1 MASVIRIKRSE
12 VNGNPASLC
21 AGELAY
27 SGTGAGTSS
36 NGEDRLYIGLGTE
49 TAGNAANHIVIG
61 GKYFTDMMDHTR
73 GTLTANSALI
83 VDANSKLDNLKVDNL
98 DLNGNT
104 ISSLDTNGN
113 IVLDPNGTGYVTIT
127 GTNALI
133 LPVGTTAQRAP
144 NVQGGVRFNTTTSS
158 FEGFDGA
165 NWGSLGGV
173 KDVDQDTY
181 IIAETSAGNDDDT
194 LTFTTAGV
202 TRATLNTTLDISS
215 TVDVQINNTTQSTS
229 TTTGAL
235 VIDGGV
241 GIAKNLYIGG
251 NIDVAGTMQF
261 DGGANF
267 EGNVTISGS
276 DDPGEEFFT
285 IENATGVDKFVVDS
299 ATGNTTIA
307 GSLSVNGIDITGAVG
322 AGGDLSTDANLIVDG
337 NTTLGDANDDT
348 ITFNAKMATSILVDT
363 DSSYDLGST
372 AARWANIYVDAATI
386 TNNVSI
392 GGTLSITGET
402 TLASATVSDLTA
414 GRVTYAG
421 VGGSLVDSGNLTFSG
436 TELGV
441 TGTLDVSGEATLG
454 SAIVEDLTATRLV
467 YVGTGGAL
475 VDSANLTFT
484 GSELDI
490 TGTLDVS
497 GAADIGGD
505 FSVATNKFT
514 VAATTGNTAVGGT
527 LSVTGN
533 TTLTG
538 TLTAQNTAQFN
549 QSVTVSGATA
559 LNGGLTMDTNKFV
572 VADTTG
578 NTTIAGTLDVD
589 GAVNFNSSLTVDG
602 SVDIGSTS
610 STVDIEASTLAID
623 STDTTNLT
631 MTANSVSNK
640 VLSIDAANEG
650 TGEAVI
656 NVGSTLTDLVKID
669 SATRTTIESD
679 SEVEINAATVDINA
693 TGDVTIDSTGGDI
706 TLTAGGAVIQ
716 VDTLELVGE
725 GGAGNNVA
733 LSIEGSLD
741 VDNIKLDGNTIS
753 TTDGSNVLY
762 IDPNPAGAAGDVI
775 IEGNL
780 TVNGTQT
787 TINSTTVTIDDP
799 IFVLGG
805 DSAPTSDDNLDRGIE
820 FQWYD
825 TVADSAKVGFF
836 GFDDSTSEFTFIPDA
851 TDTASVISGTAGNVK
866 FGKGNFID
874 TTQSTGTG
882 SGAVTVAGGV
892 GIAGQLNVGG
902 ATNKFTAT
910 TASTSTTTGAVVV
923 GGGMGVADTIY
934 VGNDIIGAGYAT
946 SRLDAFEI
954 DGGTY

>member
-12 VNGNPASLC
+12 VNGNPAALC

-73 GTLTANSALI
+73 GTLTASSALI

-158 FEGFDGA
+158 FEGYDGA

-194 LTFTTAGV
+194 LTFFTGGTQ
-202 TRATLNTTLDISS
+202 RATLNTTFDLSS
-215 TVDVQINNTTQSTS
+215 TVNVVINNTTQSTS

-267 EGNVTISGS
+267 EGNVTITGS
-276 DDPGEEFFT
+276 DTPATEYFT
-285 IENATGVDKFVVDS
+285 IENGSGDDKFVVDS
-299 ATGNTTIA
+299 ANGNTQIA
-307 GSLSVNGIDITGAVG
+307 GTIN
-322 AGGDLSTDANLIVDG
+322 VD
-337 NTTLGDANDDT
+337 
-348 ITFNAKMATSILVDT
+348 
-363 DSSYDLGST
+363 
-372 AARWANIYVDAATI
+372 
-386 TNNVSI
+386 
-392 GGTLSITGET
+392 
-402 TLASATVSDLTA
+402 
-414 GRVTYAG
+414 
-421 VGGSLVDSGNLTFSG
+421 
-436 TELGV
+436 
-441 TGTLDVSGEATLG
+441 GEATLA
-454 SAIVEDLTATRLV
+454 SAIVEDLNATRLV

-514 VAATTGNTAVGGT
+514 VASATGNTSVAGT
-527 LSVTGN
+527 LGVTGAVTLSNSLSVSLAATFNNSVTI
-533 TTLTG
+533 
-538 TLTAQNTAQFN
+538 
-549 QSVTVSGATA
+549 SGATQ
-559 LNGGLTMDTNKFV
+559 LNGGFTVDTNKFI
-572 VADTTG
+572 VADSTG

-589 GAVNFNSSLTVDG
+589 GAVNLNSSLTVDG
-602 SVDIGSTS
+602 AVDIGSTGS
-610 STVDIEASTLAID
+610 AVDIEASTLAVD
-623 STDTTNLT
+623 STDTTNIT
-631 MTANSVSNK
+631 MTANSTSNK
-640 VLSIDAANEG
+640 VFAIDATNAG
-650 TGEAVI
+650 TGEAVL
-656 NVGSTLTDLVKID
+656 NVGSAATDLTKID
-669 SATRTTIESD
+669 SATRTTIEST
-679 SEVEINAATVDINA
+679 SEVEINGATLDIN
-693 TGDVTIDSTGGDI
+693 TSGDITIDSTGGDI
-706 TLTAGGAVIQ
+706 IFTAGGTIIQ
-716 VDTLELVGE
+716 TDSFDLTGE
-725 GGAGNNVA
+725 GGSGNNVA
-733 LSIEGSLD
+733 FAIEGSLD

-753 TTDGSNVLY
+753 TTDGSNTLY
-762 IDPNPAGAAGDVI
+762 IDPAPTGSAGDVI
-775 IEGNL
+775 IQGNL

-805 DSAPTSDDNLDRGIE
+805 DTAPTADDNLDRGIE

-836 GFDDSTSEFTFIPDA
+836 GFDDSTGEFTFIPDA

-874 TTQSTGTG
+874 TTASTGTG

-892 GIAGQLNVGG
+892 GIGGQLNVGG
-902 ATNKFTAT
+902 TTNKFTAT
-910 TASTSTTTGAVVV
+910 TESTSTTTGAVVV
-923 GGGMGVADTIY
+923 GGGMGVADDIY
-934 VGNDIIGAGYAT
+934 VGNDIVGAGYLT
-946 SRLDAFEI
+946 SKLDQFEI

>member
-12 VNGNPASLC
+12 VNGNPAALC

-73 GTLTANSALI
+73 GTLTASSALI
-83 VDANSKLDNLKVDNL
+83 VDADSKLDNLKVDNL

-144 NVQGGVRFNTTTSS
+144 SIQGGVRFNTTTSS
-158 FEGFDGA
+158 FEGYDGA

-194 LTFTTAGV
+194 LTFFTGGTQ
-202 TRATLNTTLDISS
+202 RATLNTTFDLSS
-215 TVDVQINNTTQSTS
+215 TVNVVINNTTQSTS

-251 NIDVAGTMQF
+251 NIDVAGSMQF
-261 DGGANF
+261 TGGADF
-267 EGNVTISGS
+267 EGNVTITGS
-276 DDPGEEFFT
+276 DTPATEYFT
-285 IENATGVDKFVVDS
+285 IENGSGDDKFVVDS
-299 ATGNTTIA
+299 ANGNTQIA
-307 GSLSVNGIDITGAVG
+307 GTIN
-322 AGGDLSTDANLIVDG
+322 VD
-337 NTTLGDANDDT
+337 
-348 ITFNAKMATSILVDT
+348 
-363 DSSYDLGST
+363 
-372 AARWANIYVDAATI
+372 
-386 TNNVSI
+386 
-392 GGTLSITGET
+392 
-402 TLASATVSDLTA
+402 
-414 GRVTYAG
+414 
-421 VGGSLVDSGNLTFSG
+421 
-436 TELGV
+436 
-441 TGTLDVSGEATLG
+441 GEATLA

-475 VDSANLTFT
+475 VDNANLTFT

-497 GAADIGGD
+497 SSADIGGD

-514 VAATTGNTAVGGT
+514 VAAATGNTTVAGT
-527 LSVTGN
+527 LGVTGN
-533 TTLTG
+533 TTLSG
-538 TLTAQNTAQFN
+538 T
-549 QSVTVSGATA
+549 VTVSLGATFNNSVTIA
-559 LNGGLTMDTNKFV
+559 GATQLNGGFTVDTNKFV
-572 VADTTG
+572 VADSTG

-589 GAVNFNSSLTVDG
+589 GAVNLNSSLTVDG
-602 SVDIGSTS
+602 AVDIGSTS
-610 STVDIEASTLAID
+610 SAVDIEASTLAVD
-623 STDTTNLT
+623 STDTTNIT
-631 MTANSVSNK
+631 MTANSTSNK
-640 VLSIDAANEG
+640 VFAIDATNAG
-650 TGEAVI
+650 TGEAVL
-656 NVGSTLTDLVKID
+656 NVGSAATDLVKID
-669 SATRTTIESD
+669 SATKTTIEST
-679 SEVEINAATVDINA
+679 SEVEINGATLDIN
-693 TGDVTIDSTGGDI
+693 TSGDITIDSTGGDI
-706 TLTAGGAVIQ
+706 IFTAGGTVIQ
-716 VDTLELVGE
+716 TDSFDLTGE

-733 LSIEGSLD
+733 FAIEGSLD
-741 VDNIKLDGNTIS
+741 VDNIKIDGNTIS
-753 TTDGSNVLY
+753 TTDGSNTLY
-762 IDPNPAGAAGDVI
+762 IDPAPSGSAGDVI

-836 GFDDSTSEFTFIPDA
+836 GFDDSTGEFTFIPDA

-874 TTQSTGTG
+874 TTASTGTG

-892 GIAGQLNVGG
+892 GIGGQLNVGG

-923 GGGMGVADTIY
+923 NGGMGVADDIY
-934 VGNDIIGAGYAT
+934 VGNDIVGAGYLT
-946 SRLDAFEI
+946 SKLDQFEI

>member
-144 NVQGGVRFNTTTSS
+144 NVQGGIRFNSTSSS
-158 FEGFDGA
+158 FEGYDGA

-181 IIAETSAGNDDDT
+181 IIAETSPGNDDDT
-194 LTFTTAGV
+194 LSFYTAGV
-202 TRATLNTTLDISS
+202 SRATLNTTFDLSS
-215 TVDVQINNTTQSTS
+215 TVNVVINNTTQSTS

-251 NIDVAGTMQF
+251 NIDVAGSMQF
-261 DGGANF
+261 TGGADF
-267 EGNVTISGS
+267 EGNVTITGS
-276 DDPGEEFFT
+276 DTAGEEFFT
-285 IENATGVDKFVVDS
+285 IENASGVDKFVVDS
-299 ATGNTTIA
+299 ANGNTTI
-307 GSLSVNGIDITGAVG
+307 L
-322 AGGDLSTDANLIVDG
+322 
-337 NTTLGDANDDT
+337 
-348 ITFNAKMATSILVDT
+348 
-363 DSSYDLGST
+363 
-372 AARWANIYVDAATI
+372 
-386 TNNVSI
+386 
-392 GGTLSITGET
+392 GTLDVAGQTE
-402 TLASATVSDLTA
+402 LASLNVEDLTS
-414 GRVTYAG
+414 GRVVLAG
-421 VGGSLVDSGNLTFSG
+421 TDGELQDSANLTFDGS
-436 TELGV
+436 ELAV
-441 TGTLDVSGEATLG
+441 TGTLDVSGEATVG

-475 VDSANLTFT
+475 VDNANLTFT

-514 VAATTGNTAVGGT
+514 VAATTGNTAIAGT
-527 LSVTGN
+527 LGVTGN

-538 TLTAQNTAQFN
+538 TLTASNTAQFN
-549 QSVTVSGATA
+549 QSVTISGATQ
-559 LNGGLTMDTNKFV
+559 LNGGFTVDTNKFV
-572 VADTTG
+572 VADSTG

-589 GAVNFNSSLTVDG
+589 GAVNLNSSLTVDG
-602 SVDIGSTS
+602 AVDIGSTGS
-610 STVDIEASTLAID
+610 AVDIEASTLAID
-623 STDTTNLT
+623 STDTTNIT
-631 MTANSVSNK
+631 MTANSASNK
-640 VLSIDAANEG
+640 VFAIDATNEG
-650 TGEAVI
+650 TGEAVL

-669 SATRTTIESD
+669 SATKTTIESD
-679 SEVEINAATVDINA
+679 TEVEVNAAIVDVNA
-693 TGDVTIDSTGGDI
+693 TGDITIDSTGGDI
-706 TLTAGGAVIQ
+706 IFTAGGTIIQ
-716 VDTLELVGE
+716 TDSFDLTGE
-725 GGAGNNVA
+725 GGSGNNVA
-733 LSIEGSLD
+733 FSIEGSLD
-741 VDNIKLDGNTIS
+741 VDNIKIDGNTIS

-762 IDPNPAGAAGDVI
+762 LDPNPAGSAGDVI

-787 TINSTTVTIDDP
+787 TVNSTTVTIDDP

-805 DSAPTSDDNLDRGIE
+805 DTAPTSDDNLDRGIE

-825 TVADSAKVGFF
+825 TVADSAKIGFF
-836 GFDDSTSEFTFIPDA
+836 GFDDSTGEFTFIPDA

-874 TTQSTGTG
+874 TTASTGTG

-923 GGGMGVADTIY
+923 NGGMGVADTIY

-946 SRLDAFEI
+946 SKLDAFEI

>member
-158 FEGFDGA
+158 FEGYDGA

-276 DDPGEEFFT
+276 DTAGEEFFT

-299 ATGNTTIA
+299 ATGNTQISGT
-307 GSLSVNGIDITGAVG
+307 LDVNGQ
-322 AGGDLSTDANLIVDG
+322 
-337 NTTLGDANDDT
+337 
-348 ITFNAKMATSILVDT
+348 
-363 DSSYDLGST
+363 
-372 AARWANIYVDAATI
+372 
-386 TNNVSI
+386 
-392 GGTLSITGET
+392 T
-402 TLASATVSDLTA
+402 TLASANIEDLTS
-414 GRVTYAG
+414 GRVVLAG
-421 VGGSLVDSGNLTFSG
+421 TSGELEDSSNLTFDGSQ
-436 TELGV
+436 LAV
-441 TGTLDVSGEATLG
+441 TGTLDVSGEATVG
-454 SAIVEDLTATRLV
+454 SAVVEDLTATRLV

-475 VDSANLTFT
+475 VDNANLTFT

-514 VAATTGNTAVGGT
+514 VAATTGNTAIAGT
-527 LSVTGN
+527 LGVTGN

-538 TLTAQNTAQFN
+538 TLTASNTAQFN

-559 LNGGLTMDTNKFV
+559 LNGGLTMDTDKFV
-572 VADTTG
+572 VADSTG

-589 GAVNFNSSLTVDG
+589 GAVNLNSSLTVDG
-602 SVDIGSTS
+602 AVDIGSTGS
-610 STVDIEASTLAID
+610 IVDIEASTLAID
-623 STDTTNLT
+623 STDSTNIT
-631 MTANSVSNK
+631 MTASSVSNK
-640 VLSIDAANEG
+640 VFAIDATNGG
-650 TGEAVI
+650 TGEAI
-656 NVGSTLTDLVKID
+656 LNIGSTLTDLVKID

-679 SEVEINAATVDINA
+679 TEVEVNAATVDINA
-693 TGDVTIDSTGGDI
+693 TGDITIDSTGGDI
-706 TLTAGGAVIQ
+706 IFTAGGTVIQ
-716 VDTLELVGE
+716 TDSLSLTGE

-733 LSIEGSLD
+733 LAIEGSLD
-741 VDNIKLDGNTIS
+741 VDNIKIDGNTIS

-762 IDPNPAGAAGDVI
+762 IDPNPAGSAGDVI

-805 DSAPTSDDNLDRGIE
+805 DTAPTSDDNLDRGIE

-836 GFDDSTSEFTFIPDA
+836 GFDDSTGEFTFIPDA

-874 TTQSTGTG
+874 TTQSTGTA

-892 GIAGQLNVGG
+892 GIGGQLNVAG

-946 SRLDAFEI
+946 SKLDAFEI